1 MALSPAD
8 FYAYS
13 RATGVPVP
21 EDPYEKAELA
31 PQVLEF
37 RRNQLKAPEQEPNIA
52 QALGMAAIGTAA
64 AIGAGLAGR
73 RFFGRGAQAAKP
85 AVRPTSR
92 GITVGDLKEYTS
104 GPVQK
109 VAATSRPTAKPLAD
123 PWGQETV
130 PPSIRPAATVDPS
143 IPAPGTTT
151 NALEIDPTDRLIAE
165 FQQMRSAQTQDL
177 SERMERGYVRQLY
190 KTADQLMDELQ
201 GESLTSLQQAT
212 APVQGAQV
220 NNAVETGANQT
231 VGRAERIERRDPQY
245 DPTQNALLNE
255 MADADETWMRQ
266 QDQPREA
273 LALEVEEPRPLTSQ
287 EFADIAKDEMIAR
300 RQAVEAR
307 GLRPGTSRF
316 ERALAEGWASKPNLL
331 PGSEKFNQN
340 ISLPSS
346 IRKAVEAASIQEVPA
361 KEYISGLTGLPPERT
376 LINVGPDAQIER
388 TAAGTAI
395 RGTSA
400 TLNEALPK
408 RSLRE
413 LLSGDM
419 GPDIPGSQRV
429 RGAMEADVPPTQL
442 SKQEIT
448 YSFLNQAP
456 EPEIPGGSA
465 GIGVYGVE
473 PGYVPGAMSKTTGE
487 YSAASSRK
495 PTYVPGWLAKREAT
509 PFAAVS
515 NQGLENA
522 LSKANKS
529 GVAAITNEINR
540 RQVNREG
547 VVISE
552 AFRRARIEG
561 RDPQTF
567 LNNAMAQQG
576 ISAVGDFLPIKKTTP
591 SAPVGSSSLNP
602 VSSRKATPAEQAFA
616 RYTRIVG
623 NPYQM

>member
-37 RRNQLKAPEQEPNIA
+37 RRNQLKAPEPEQNIA
-52 QALGMAAIGTAA
+52 QALGTAALGTAA
-64 AIGAGLAGR
+64 AIGAGLAAR
-73 RFFGRGAQAAKP
+73 RFFGRGAQAAKQV
-85 AVRPTSR
+85 ARPTSR

-104 GPVQK
+104 GPVEK
-109 VAATSRPTAKPLAD
+109 IAAT
-123 PWGQETV
+123 
-130 PPSIRPAATVDPS
+130 PSAQAIPKSAEIVNPS
-143 IPAPGTTT
+143 IPAPGTTA

-165 FQQMRSAQTQDL
+165 FQQMRSAKAQEL
-177 SERMERGYVRQLY
+177 SGRMEQAYGKQLY

-212 APVQGAQV
+212 APLQGAQV
-220 NNAVETGANQT
+220 NNALETGANQT
-231 VGRAERIERRDPQY
+231 AGRVERIERRDPQY

-255 MADADETWMRQ
+255 MADADEAWMRQ
-266 QDQPREA
+266 QEQPQEA
-273 LALEVEEPRPLTSQ
+273 LALEVEQPRALTSQ

-307 GLRPGTSRF
+307 GLRPGTARF

-331 PGSEKFNQN
+331 PGSEKFNEN

-346 IRKAVEAASIQEVPA
+346 IRKAVEAASIQEVPV
-361 KEYISGLTGLPPERT
+361 EDYIPGLTGLPSERT
-376 LINVGPDAQIER
+376 VINVGPDAQIEK

-395 RGTSA
+395 RGASA

-413 LLSGDM
+413 LLGGDM

-429 RGAMEADVPPTQL
+429 RGAMAGDIPESQL

-448 YSFLNQAP
+448 YSFLNQAQ

-465 GIGVYGVE
+465 GIGVYGID
-473 PGYVPGAMSKTTGE
+473 PNYVPGAMSKATGE
-487 YSAASSRK
+487 YSAAASRK
-495 PTYVPGWLAKREAT
+495 PTYVPKWLEKREST
-509 PFAAVS
+509 PFAGITG
-515 NQGLENA
+515 QGLENA
-522 LSKANKS
+522 LAKANK
-529 GVAAITNEINR
+529 GGTLAIQNELNR

-547 VVISE
+547 VAISE

-561 RDPQTF
+561 RDPQEF

-576 ISAVGDFLPIKKTTP
+576 ISAIGSTSPI
-591 SAPVGSSSLNP
+591 
-602 VSSRKATPAEQAFA
+602 
-616 RYTRIVG
+616 RYK
-623 NPYQM
+623 

>member
-37 RRNQLKAPEQEPNIA
+37 RRNQLKAPQQESNIV
-52 QALGMAAIGTAA
+52 QTLGVTALGTAA

-73 RFFGRGAQAAKP
+73 RFLGRGARAATT
-85 AVRPTSR
+85 AARPTSR
-92 GITVGDLKEYTS
+92 GITVGDLKAYAE
-104 GPVQK
+104 GPVSK
-109 VAATSRPTAKPLAD
+109 VAATARPAAKPLAD

-130 PPSIRPAATVDPS
+130 PPSIRPAATINPS
-143 IPAPGTTT
+143 IPAPGTTA

-201 GESLTSLQQAT
+201 GESLTAVQQSTTPLQS
-212 APVQGAQV
+212 VQV
-220 NNAVETGANQT
+220 NNAFESGANQ
-231 VGRAERIERRDPQY
+231 VAGRVERREGRDPRY
-245 DPTQNALLNE
+245 DPTQEALLNE
-255 MADADETWMRQ
+255 MADADQEWMMRQ
-266 QDQPREA
+266 GEPDVSPALQVEQPRS
-273 LALEVEEPRPLTSQ
+273 LTSQ
-287 EFADIAKDEMIAR
+287 ELADIARDEMIAR
-300 RQAVEAR
+300 RQTLQER

-316 ERALAEGWASKPNLL
+316 ERALAADWASKPNLL

-340 ISLPSS
+340 ISLPST
-346 IRKAVEAASIQEVPA
+346 IRKAVDAASIQEVPA
-361 KEYISGLTGLPPERT
+361 EEYIPGLTGLPPERT
-376 LINVGPDAQIER
+376 LINIGPDAQIER

-395 RGTSA
+395 RGASS

-408 RSLRE
+408 RSLRQ
-413 LLSGDM
+413 LLGEEM

-429 RGAMEADVPPTQL
+429 RGAMAEDIPESQL

-448 YSFLNQAP
+448 YSFLNQAQ

-465 GIGVYGVE
+465 GIGVYGIE
-473 PGYVPGAMSKTTGE
+473 PGYVPGAMSKATGE
-487 YSAASSRK
+487 YSAAASRK
-495 PTYVPGWLAKREAT
+495 PTYVPKWLEKREAT
-509 PFAAVS
+509 PFA
-515 NQGLENA
+515 GLGAQHLQNA
-522 LSKANKS
+522 LAKANK
-529 GVAAITNEINR
+529 GGTRAITNEINR

-547 VVISE
+547 VAISE

-561 RDPQTF
+561 RDPQEF
-567 LNNAMAQQG
+567 LNQVMAQQG
-576 ISAVGDFLPIKKTTP
+576 ISAIG
-591 SAPVGSSSLNP
+591 SASPL
-602 VSSRKATPAEQAFA
+602 
-616 RYTRIVG
+616 RYK
-623 NPYQM
+623 

>member
-37 RRNQLKAPEQEPNIA
+37 RRNQLKAPEQESNLA
-52 QALGMAAIGTAA
+52 QTLGMAAIGTAA

-73 RFFGRGAQAAKP
+73 RFLGLGAQAAKQ
-85 AVRPTSR
+85 AARPTSR
-92 GITVGDLKEYTS
+92 GITVGDLKAYSE

-109 VAATSRPTAKPLAD
+109 VATPRATAQPLAD

-130 PPSIRPAATVDPS
+130 PPSIRPAATVNPS
-143 IPAPGTTT
+143 VPAPGTTT

-165 FQQMRSAQTQDL
+165 FQQMMEVETQAKEAKSQEL
-177 SERMERGYVRQLY
+177 RQRMGKSYGQQLY
-190 KTADQLMDELQ
+190 KTAEQLLDELQ
-201 GESLTSLQQAT
+201 GESLTTLQQAS
-212 APVQGAQV
+212 APAQNAQV
-220 NNAVETGANQT
+220 NNAFEAGTNQ
-231 VGRAERIERRDPQY
+231 VIDRIEQIERRDPQY
-245 DPTQNALLNE
+245 DPTQTALLNE
-255 MADADETWMRQ
+255 IADADEAWMRQ
-266 QDQPREA
+266 QEPPQEA
-273 LALEVEEPRPLTSQ
+273 LDLGVEETRTLTSQ

-307 GLRPGTSRF
+307 GLRPGTARF
-316 ERALAEGWASKPNLL
+316 ERALAADWASKPNLL

-361 KEYISGLTGLPPERT
+361 EEYISGLTGLPPERT
-376 LINVGPDAQIER
+376 LINVGPDAQIEK

-395 RGTSA
+395 RGASA

-408 RSLRE
+408 RSLRQ
-413 LLSGDM
+413 LLGEEM

-429 RGAMEADVPPTQL
+429 RGAMEQDIPESQL

-448 YSFLNQAP
+448 YSFLNQAA

-465 GIGVYGVE
+465 GIGVYGID
-473 PGYVPGAMSKTTGE
+473 PNYVPGAMSKATGD

-509 PFAAVS
+509 PFAGITG
-515 NQGLENA
+515 QGLKNA
-522 LSKANKS
+522 LVKANK
-529 GVAAITNEINR
+529 GGTLAIQNELNR

-547 VVISE
+547 VAISE

-561 RDPQTF
+561 RDPQEF
-567 LNNAMAQQG
+567 LNKAMAQQG
-576 ISAVGDFLPIKKTTP
+576 ISAIG
-591 SAPVGSSSLNP
+591 SASPL
-602 VSSRKATPAEQAFA
+602 
-616 RYTRIVG
+616 RYK
-623 NPYQM
+623 

>member
-37 RRNQLKAPEQEPNIA
+37 RRNQLKAPQQEPNIA
-52 QALGMAAIGTAA
+52 QALGVAALGTAA

-73 RFFGRGAQAAKP
+73 RFLGRGAQAAKP
-85 AVRPTSR
+85 AARPTSR
-92 GITVGDLKEYTS
+92 GITVGDLKTYAE
-104 GPVQK
+104 GPVSK
-109 VAATSRPTAKPLAD
+109 VAAPRATAKPLAD

-130 PPSIRPAATVDPS
+130 PPSIRPAATVNPS
-143 IPAPGTTT
+143 IPAPGTTA

-201 GESLTSLQQAT
+201 GESLTAVQQSTTPLQS
-212 APVQGAQV
+212 VQV
-220 NNAVETGANQT
+220 SNAFESGANQ
-231 VGRAERIERRDPQY
+231 VAGRVERREGRDPRY
-245 DPTQNALLNE
+245 DPTQEALLNE
-255 MADADETWMRQ
+255 MADADQQWMMRQ
-266 QDQPREA
+266 DEPDVSPALQVEQPRS
-273 LALEVEEPRPLTSQ
+273 LTSQ
-287 EFADIAKDEMIAR
+287 ELADVARDEMIMR
-300 RQAVEAR
+300 RQTLQER
-307 GLRPGTSRF
+307 GLRPGTLRF

-361 KEYISGLTGLPPERT
+361 EEYISGLTGLPPERT
-376 LINVGPDAQIER
+376 LINVGPDAQIEK

-395 RGTSA
+395 RGASSVA
-400 TLNEALPK
+400 HEALPK
-408 RSLRE
+408 RSLRQ
-413 LLSGDM
+413 LLGEEM

-429 RGAMEADVPPTQL
+429 RGAMAEDIPESQL

-448 YSFLNQAP
+448 YSFLNQAQ

-465 GIGVYGVE
+465 GIGVYGIE
-473 PGYVPGAMSKTTGE
+473 PKYVPGAMSKATGE

-495 PTYVPGWLAKREAT
+495 PSYVPGWLAKREAT

-515 NQGLENA
+515 DQGLQNA
-522 LSKANKS
+522 LEKANK
-529 GVAAITNEINR
+529 GGTLAIQNEINR
-540 RQVNREG
+540 RQLNREG
-547 VVISE
+547 VRISE
-552 AFRRARIEG
+552 AFRRGRIEG
-561 RDPQTF
+561 RDPQEF
-567 LNNAMAQQG
+567 LNRVMAQQG
-576 ISAVGDFLPIKKTTP
+576 ISAIGSTSPI
-591 SAPVGSSSLNP
+591 
-602 VSSRKATPAEQAFA
+602 
-616 RYTRIVG
+616 RYK
-623 NPYQM
+623 

>member
-37 RRNQLKAPEQEPNIA
+37 RRNQLKAPQQEQNIV
-52 QALGMAAIGTAA
+52 QALGTAALGTAVA
-64 AIGAGLAGR
+64 VGAGLAAR
-73 RFFGRGAQAAKP
+73 RFFGGGKQVAKQAA
-85 AVRPTSR
+85 RPTSR

-104 GPVQK
+104 GPVEKIASTPSAQAVPK
-109 VAATSRPTAKPLAD
+109 SAAL
-123 PWGQETV
+123 V
-130 PPSIRPAATVDPS
+130 NPS
-143 IPAPGTTT
+143 IPAPGTTA

-165 FQQMRSAQTQDL
+165 FQQMRSAKTQDM

-201 GESLTSLQQAT
+201 GESLTAVQQSTTPLQSTQA
-212 APVQGAQV
+212 
-220 NNAVETGANQT
+220 NNALDSGANQ
-231 VGRAERIERRDPQY
+231 VAGRIERRESRDPKY

-255 MADADETWMRQ
+255 MADADEAWMRQ

-273 LALEVEEPRPLTSQ
+273 LALEVEQPRALTSQ

-307 GLRPGTSRF
+307 GLRPGTARF

-331 PGSEKFNQN
+331 PGSEKFNEN

-361 KEYISGLTGLPPERT
+361 EEYISGLTGLPPERT
-376 LINVGPDAQIER
+376 LVNIGPDAQIEK

-395 RGTSA
+395 RGASA

-408 RSLRE
+408 RSLRQ
-413 LLSGDM
+413 LLGDEM

-429 RGAMEADVPPTQL
+429 RGAMAEDIPESQL

-448 YSFLNQAP
+448 YSFLNQAQ

-509 PFAAVS
+509 PFAGITG
-515 NQGLENA
+515 QGLKNA
-522 LSKANKS
+522 LAKANK
-529 GVAAITNEINR
+529 GGTRAITNEINR

-547 VVISE
+547 VAISE

-561 RDPQTF
+561 RDPQEF

-576 ISAVGDFLPIKKTTP
+576 ISAI
-591 SAPVGSSSLNP
+591 GSTSPL
-602 VSSRKATPAEQAFA
+602 
-616 RYTRIVG
+616 RYK
-623 NPYQM
+623 